1 MTINVNANAVNT
13 AVLNNSQTSAVNT
26 DNSSTNAASG
36 TSFLDTLKQKLDG
49 VNDKQVAADDIT
61 QSFIKGDETDV
72 QKVMLA
78 TQEAKLSLE
87 MAVQIRNKLV
97 DAYDAFNRM
106 QI

>member
-1 MTINVNANAVNT
+1 MNVNTNVNNTT
-13 AVLNNSQTSAVNT
+13 ASSVTTPDVLKTDSLNT
-26 DNSSTNAASG
+26 DNSSTSG
-36 TSFLDTLKQKLDG
+36 ISFLDTLKEKLDG

>member
-1 MTINVNANAVNT
+1 MTINVNANA
-13 AVLNNSQTSAVNT
+13 ASASVLNDAKTSDVNT
-26 DNSSTNAASG
+26 DNSSTSG
-36 TSFLDTLKQKLDG
+36 TSFLDTLKEKLDV
-49 VNDKQVAADDIT
+49 VNDKQIESDDIT

-97 DAYDAFNRM
+97 DAYDVFNRM

>member
-1 MTINVNANAVNT
+1 MTINVNAANT
-13 AVLNNSQTSAVNT
+13 AVLNNAQTSSVNT
-26 DNSSTNAASG
+26 DNTSTNSASG
-36 TSFLDTLKQKLDG
+36 TSFLDTLKQQLDG
-49 VNDKQVAADDIT
+49 VNDKQIAADDIT
-61 QSFIKGDETDV
+61 QSFIKGDEKDV